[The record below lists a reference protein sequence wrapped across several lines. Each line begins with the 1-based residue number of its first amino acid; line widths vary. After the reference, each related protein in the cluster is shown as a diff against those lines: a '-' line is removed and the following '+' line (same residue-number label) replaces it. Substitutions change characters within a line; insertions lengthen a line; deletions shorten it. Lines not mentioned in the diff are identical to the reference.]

1 MTSSAQFKT
10 WLDANT
16 LYQSRQRAW
25 AGRLYN
31 PRVTAWY
38 PDQRPAGSLS
48 QSYRSREKSPYE
60 PFQGFY
66 HHSEILLAERRQRL
80 VDGHEEDFRAARRN
94 NLGGRSHP
102 WAWRPAA
109 LLFETQN
116 TTTHRHATRTIVA
129 ASSCAALPA
138 S

>member
-16 LYQSRQRAW
+16 FITQSRQRAW

-48 QSYRSREKSPYE
+48 QSYRSREKSPY
-60 PFQGFY
+60 
-66 HHSEILLAERRQRL
+66 
-80 VDGHEEDFRAARRN
+80 
-94 NLGGRSHP
+94 
-102 WAWRPAA
+102 
-109 LLFETQN
+109 
-116 TTTHRHATRTIVA
+116 RTL
-129 ASSCAALPA
+129 SRFLP

>member
-66 HHSEILLAERRQRL
+66 HHGEMLVAERRLRL

-94 NLGGRSHP
+94 NPRAGHGRKYFRSP
-102 WAWRPAA
+102 
-109 LLFETQN
+109 EEQESD
-116 TTTHRHATRTIVA
+116 HRDMLEAQKVEPIVRKNR
-129 ASSCAALPA
+129 S
-138 S
+138 